1 MQFRSFPSSEEVSRH
16 LGDLLRMQLQQA
28 GTLMLSGG
36 STPYQIYNQL
46 AQERFDIHPDCRLFL
61 SDERCVP
68 ADSAKN
74 NAFNLKPMLNALN
87 GNSQFIE
94 VDTSQ
99 SPREACIQFS
109 NQLDT
114 LASPNLGLL
123 GIGID
128 GHTAGIFNQ
137 TDATTRSVQKTLYT
151 NRPDGMDGVSVSASY
166 IQSCHRI
173 ILLAMGESKR
183 DVLVK
188 LKKDPMCLIAGNVLL
203 HHPQVEIWTDLE
215 LSSSL

>member
-74 NAFNLKPMLNALN
+74 NAFNHKPMLNALN
-87 GNSQFIE
+87 GNSQFIK

-109 NQLDT
+109 NQLSA
-114 LASPNLGLL
+114 LASPVLGLL
-123 GIGID
+123 GIGAD
-128 GHTAGIFNQ
+128 GHTAGILIRWMQQLDLF
-137 TDATTRSVQKTLYT
+137 KTLYT
-151 NRPDGMDGVSVSASY
+151 KRPDGMDGVSVSASY

-183 DVLVK
+183 DVL
-188 LKKDPMCLIAGNVLL
+188 IN
-203 HHPQVEIWTDLE
+203 
-215 LSSSL
+215 

>member
-1 MQFRSFPSSEEVSRH
+1 MQFRSFSSSEEVIHYLS
-16 LGDLLRMQLQQA
+16 DLLRIQLQQA
-28 GTLMLSGG
+28 GTIMLSGG
-36 STPYQIYNQL
+36 STPYKIYNQL
-46 AQERFDIHPDCRLFL
+46 AQEGFDIHPDCRLFL

-68 ADSAKN
+68 ENSVKN
-74 NAFNLKPMLNALN
+74 NAFNLKPMLHALN
-87 GNSQFIE
+87 GNAQFIE
-94 VDTSQ
+94 VDTTQ
-99 SPREACIQFS
+99 SPKEACIQFS

-123 GIGID
+123 GIGAD

-137 TDATTRSVQKTLYT
+137 MDATARSVQKTLYT
-151 NRPDGMDGVSVSASY
+151 KRPDGMDGVSVSASY

-183 DVLVK
+183 DVLIK
-188 LKKDPMCLIAGNVLL
+188 LKKDPTCLIAGNVLL

-215 LSSSL
+215 LS

>member
-1 MQFRSFPSSEEVSRH
+1 MQFRSFSSSEEVIHYLS
-16 LGDLLRMQLQQA
+16 DLLRMQLQQA
-28 GTLMLSGG
+28 GTIMLSGG
-36 STPYQIYNQL
+36 STPYKIYDQL

-61 SDERCVP
+61 SDERCV
-68 ADSAKN
+68 SKNSVKN
-74 NAFNLKPMLNALN
+74 NAFNLKPMLHALN

-99 SPREACIQFS
+99 SPKEACIQFS

-123 GIGID
+123 GIGAD

-137 TDATTRSVQKTLYT
+137 MDATARSVQKTLYT
-151 NRPDGMDGVSVSASY
+151 KRPDGMDGVSVSASY

-183 DVLVK
+183 DVLMK
-188 LKKDPMCLIAGNVLL
+188 LKKDPTCLIAGNVLL

-215 LSSSL
+215 LS

>member
-1 MQFRSFPSSEEVSRH
+1 MQFRTFPSSEEVIHH
-16 LGDLLRMQLQQA
+16 LSDLLRIQLQQA

-36 STPYQIYNQL
+36 STPYQIYNEL
-46 AQERFDIHPDCRLFL
+46 AQERFDIHLNCRLFL

-68 ADSAKN
+68 ADSVKN
-74 NAFNLKPMLNALN
+74 NAFNLKPMLQALN
-87 GNSQFIE
+87 GISQFIA

-99 SPREACIQFS
+99 SPKEACIQFS

-123 GIGID
+123 GIGTD
-128 GHTAGIFNQ
+128 GHTAGIFNH
-137 TDATTRSVQKTLYT
+137 TDATARSVQKTLYT
-151 NRPDGMDGVSVSASY
+151 NRPDGMYGVSVSASY

-183 DVLVK
+183 DVLIK
-188 LKKDPMCLIAGNVLL
+188 LKKDPTCLIAGNILL
-203 HHPQVEIWTDLE
+203 YHPQVEIWTDLE